1 MNLTRRITVP
11 AVIGAVYAVLT
22 LLLAEISFG
31 PWQVRVSEALT
42 VLPFLFP
49 PAAWGLF
56 VGCFIANILGTG
68 NILDIIFGS
77 LATLLAGLLTAR
89 CKRMVLAPL
98 PPVLVNAVVIGL
110 VLGYSSSPENPFPLS
125 FIIGGQILIGEAIA
139 CYGLGLPLLH
149 FLKKLDKKLFRS

>member
-42 VLPFLFP
+42 VLPFLYP

-56 VGCFIANILGTG
+56 VGCFISNILGTG
-68 NILDIIFGS
+68 NILDIVFGS
-77 LATLLAGLLTAR
+77 LATLLAGLLTSK
-89 CKRMVLAPL
+89 CKRPALAPL
-98 PPVLVNAVVIGL
+98 LVAEGTVRDEMTADN
-110 VLGYSSSPENPFPLS
+110 
-125 FIIGGQILIGEAIA
+125 
-139 CYGLGLPLLH
+139 
-149 FLKKLDKKLFRS
+149 